1 MQAYET
7 LAVLHLGTVVPAFFI
22 GTFLLFRRKGDRAHR
37 ALGQVYMLLMLITAT
52 LTLFMPA
59 RVGPTLLSHFGY
71 IHLFSLSVFIL
82 VPSAY
87 LAVRSG
93 NRRLHAGNMLG
104 LYLGGLVVAGAFA
117 MTPGRMLYR
126 LLIMG

>member
-1 MQAYET
+1 
-7 LAVLHLGTVVPAFFI
+7 
-22 GTFLLFRRKGDRAHR
+22 
-37 ALGQVYMLLMLITAT
+37 
-52 LTLFMPA
+52 MPA